1 MTIAPTIETARLVL
15 RPHDWA
21 DFPAYLAVMQSER
34 ARFMGG
40 PMSLKQAWFCFASDV
55 AQWPLKGC
63 GALAV
68 TLRET
73 DVLVGQV
80 ALNDIPHFPE
90 RELGWMALE
99 AHEGKGYLTEA
110 ARALRNFA
118 ARTLGWKTLVSYISA
133 GNTRSARLA
142 ERLGALL
149 DPTAARLDADD
160 LVYRHPMEAAAW
172 A

>member
-1 MTIAPTIETARLVL
+1 MTMNAPTLQTARLVL
-15 RPHDWA
+15 RPHDWS
-21 DFPAYLAVMQSER
+21 DFPAYLAVMQSAR

-68 TLRET
+68 TLRDGGE
-73 DVLVGQV
+73 LVGQV

-99 AHEGKGYLTEA
+99 GHEGRGYLTEA
-110 ARALRNFA
+110 ALALRDHA
-118 ARTLGWKTLVSYISA
+118 ARVLGWETLVSYISA
-133 GNTRSARLA
+133 GNARSVALA
-142 ERLGALL
+142 ERLGARRDDAAPRL
-149 DPTAARLDADD
+149 DPTD
-160 LVYRHPMEAAAW
+160 LVYRHPMGGAA
-172 A
+172 

>member
-1 MTIAPTIETARLVL
+1 MTDAPTLETARLRL
-15 RPHDWA
+15 RPHQWA

-55 AQWPLKGC
+55 AQWPLRGC

-68 TLRET
+68 TLREGGEM
-73 DVLVGQV
+73 VGQV

-99 AHEGKGYLTEA
+99 AHEGHGYLTEA
-110 ARALRNFA
+110 ARALRDFA
-118 ARTLGWKTLVSYISA
+118 VRMLGWQTLVNYISA

-142 ERLGALL
+142 ERLGAVL
-149 DPTAARLDADD
+149 DPAAARLDPDD
-160 LVYRHPMEAAAW
+160 LVYRHPMGAAA
-172 A
+172 

>member
-1 MTIAPTIETARLVL
+1 MTDAPVLETARLVL
-15 RPHDWA
+15 RPHLWA
-21 DFPAYLAVMQSER
+21 DFSAYLAVMQSDR

-73 DVLVGQV
+73 GEVVGQV

-99 AHEGKGYLTEA
+99 GHEGRGYISEA
-110 ARALRNFA
+110 ALALRDFA
-118 ARTLGWKTLVSYISA
+118 ARRLGWQTLVSYISA
-133 GNTRSARLA
+133 GNLRSARLA
-142 ERLGALL
+142 ERLGAVL
-149 DPTAARLDADD
+149 DPVAARLDPTD
-160 LVYRHPMEAAAW
+160 LVYRHPMGGAA
-172 A
+172 